1 VNVPFVAVEVVVT
14 VSVDVFE
21 PPDVGVTVVGLS
33 GGTVTP
39 VGAVPTQDQLSE
51 VGEANGLVEV
61 TVMVLVP
68 DSPWFSESE
77 VGEAETLKSP
87 DARTTS
93 IT

>member
-1 VNVPFVAVEVVVT
+1 VNVPFVAVEVVAV

-21 PPDVGVTVVGLS
+21 PPDVGITVVGLS
-33 GGTVTP
+33 DGVTP
-39 VGAVPTQDQLSE
+39 VGAVPTQDQVSD

-61 TVMVLVP
+61 TVIVLVSE
-68 DSPWFSESE
+68 SPWFIESE

-87 DARTTS
+87 DARITS